1 MTSNPWGRGDVMA
14 LAAVRYCLGRQTYIV
29 SDCYDWLLQVCPDLS
44 PDIRIFIKCDVE
56 EYFKRDNAAR
66 KRGKDYYL
74 PLGHD
79 MDRKAW
85 EKVRE
90 LWRTES

>member
-1 MTSNPWGRGDVMA
+1 MTSNPWGRNDMMA
-14 LAAVRYCLGRQTYIV
+14 LAAVRYCLGRMTYIV
-29 SDCYDWLLQVCPDLS
+29 SDCCDWLLQVWPDLS
-44 PDIRIFIKCDVE
+44 QDIRTVI
-56 EYFKRDNAAR
+56 KRDIEEDFTRDDAAR
-66 KRGKDYYL
+66 LRGDSYL

-79 MDRKAW
+79 MDRKQW